1 MGLLCVQERPEDRPT
16 MSSVA
21 LMLASDHAFLPEPN
35 EPGFVAR
42 KISPGET
49 SSSKN
54 SCSVN
59 DLTVTMSVGR

>member
-42 KISPGET
+42 ET